1 MAKTRNMPD
10 TLKYVRIKATE
21 VSQWWRGSSL
31 PAKKRIVRPTFV
43 VDAQNEKTLATAKRW
58 AGGWQNDEGQ
68 YDIVELPNTPFE
80 CVELVTLERRGRG
93 GRAWKVLIDGAYY
106 VDMREETLLECL
118 INGPGVT
125 DGMIKGP
132 FVWATAGQGLRITR
146 VESNDHKAATK
157 VEKLKKPAARLKK
170 KDLVIGGVYA
180 TLAGT
185 ESTFLG
191 YVDVDTVASNLKL
204 STSSNVQLWATPAWD
219 ELINPEDYRYRR
231 VTYNVTWTKSRHVC
245 ELIKKF
251 DVGDPLAKL
260 KEIALKNM
268 SDEQAR
274 LNLIPINNMYPHAY
288 GYITS
293 QDRAQQLARAA
304 ANAWPLA
311 TLRAPKQTRVIP
323 DELKEFSEQHLKGQL

>member
-1 MAKTRNMPD
+1 MAKTRSMPD

-31 PAKKRIVRPTFV
+31 PAKKRMVRETFV
-43 VDAQNEKTLATAKRW
+43 VDAQNEKTLATAKKW
-58 AGGWQNDEGQ
+58 AGGWQNDESK

-118 INGPGVT
+118 INGPGVS

-132 FVWATAGQGLRITR
+132 FVWANAGQGLRITR
-146 VESNDHKAATK
+146 VESNDHKTATK
-157 VEKLKKPAARLKK
+157 VEKLKKPAARIKK
-170 KDLVIGGVYA
+170 KDLIIGGVYA
-180 TLAGT
+180 TPAGS

-191 YVDVDTVASNLKL
+191 YVDVDTVSHNLKL
-204 STSSNVQLWATPAWD
+204 STSSNVQLWATSKWD
-219 ELINPEDYRYRR
+219 ELINPEDYRYKH

-245 ELIKKF
+245 ELVKKY

-260 KEIALKNM
+260 RAIVLKNM

-274 LNLIPINNMYPHAY
+274 LNLIPINNVNLYVY
-288 GYITS
+288 GHTTP
-293 QDRAQQLARAA
+293 QNKAQQLTRSAA
-304 ANAWPLA
+304 DAWPLA
-311 TLRAPKQTRVIP
+311 TLRAPKQPRNIP